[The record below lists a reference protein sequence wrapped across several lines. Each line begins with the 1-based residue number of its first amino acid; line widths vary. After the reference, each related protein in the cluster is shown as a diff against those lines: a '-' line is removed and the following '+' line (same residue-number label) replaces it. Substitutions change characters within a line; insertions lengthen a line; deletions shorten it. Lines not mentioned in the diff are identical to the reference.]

1 MDISIK
7 ITIFVYMKIE
17 KTTYKPIRITDGYV
31 MKKQLHNGFR
41 IVEFYHY
48 EHRGKP
54 ISEVRKHTVKKDLPL
69 TDAEDLLYKLESKLN
84 KK

>member
-1 MDISIK
+1 
-7 ITIFVYMKIE
+7 MKIE
-17 KTTYKPIRITDGYV
+17 KTTTYKPIRITDGYV

-54 ISEVRKHTVKKDLPL
+54 ISEVRKRTVKKDLLL

>member
-1 MDISIK
+1 
-7 ITIFVYMKIE
+7 MKE
-17 KTTYKPIRITDGYV
+17 KE
-31 MKKQLHNGFR
+31 KQLHNGFR

-54 ISEVRKHTVKKDLPL
+54 ISEVRKHTVKRDLLL

>member
-1 MDISIK
+1 
-7 ITIFVYMKIE
+7 MKIE

-31 MKKQLHNGFR
+31 MQKPLHTGFR

-54 ISEVRKHTVKKDLPL
+54 ISEVRKHTVKKDLLL

>member
-1 MDISIK
+1 
-7 ITIFVYMKIE
+7 MKIE
-17 KTTYKPIRITDGYV
+17 KTTAYKPIRITDGYV
-31 MKKQLHNGFR
+31 MKNQLHNGFR

-54 ISEVRKHTVKKDLPL
+54 ISEVRKHTVKKDLLL